1 MVCAVLS
8 GRQGRKDAQHDAH
21 RARRRTLPAR
31 QRRPSGRAQAL
42 ARGVAGLNR
51 RHATLFGQLLA
62 DRTPERDAGRD
73 LGEKSGLRVEK
84 IDRCAPTVVF
94 FMPALQPQRQPER
107 GGSASVFCVALLL
120 SLLVRPRCPVPAAL
134 THEPGNGER
143 PACPRRRAFFLVP
156 TENIK
161 ATTADFN
168 PFGEKFF
175 LPPTPPPLQAKE
187 GDSEASA
194 RKIALSLPATAC
206 THLEY
211 GCVLKVASMRFEGFV
226 IRWF

>member
-1 MVCAVLS
+1 M
-8 GRQGRKDAQHDAH
+8 
-21 RARRRTLPAR
+21 
-31 QRRPSGRAQAL
+31 RPSPA
-42 ARGVAGLNR
+42 
-51 RHATLFGQLLA
+51 
-62 DRTPERDAGRD
+62 TPEALREAGPSR
-73 LGEKSGLRVEK
+73 
-84 IDRCAPTVVF
+84 P
-94 FMPALQPQRQPER
+94 
-107 GGSASVFCVALLL
+107 GGSAPGSGRGQACRAAGLAGARCVCLGQTQGRLTPSPLRGRKIRPVRANRRLFHARAPATEAAGTGRSASVSCVALLL
-120 SLLVRPRCPVPAAL
+120 SLLARPRCPVPAAL

-156 TENIK
+156 IENMK
-161 ATTADFN
+161 ATTTDFN

-194 RKIALSLPATAC
+194 RKIALSLQATAC